1 MLKLNLKLFFRSIKK
16 HRGIFFINLIGLSTG
31 LTCVL
36 LIALWVIDE
45 LKFDKFH
52 ENDNEL
58 YQVWNQ
64 FKGADGISTIN
75 WTPDLLAESMADKFP
90 EVEYATAQTLP
101 EWFTKVPLFVDG
113 KTIKATGIFAGID
126 FFKVFSYE
134 LKQGDRAQVLSDIN
148 SIVISESMALKLF
161 GTTQGIIGKAITCD
175 LMNIKNEY
183 QVTGILK
190 DLPTNSTNQFDFV
203 LPFESWKKAST
214 IIGREIQWTNN
225 GPLTYIVLREGTD
238 VENFKS
244 KIKNFTKLQNSNV
257 EADLTLTKY
266 SSNYLFGN
274 FENGK
279 QTSGR
284 MDYVYLFSII
294 ALFILLIA
302 CINYMNLST
311 ANASRRLKEIGVKKA
326 LGSQRVS
333 LIGQFFSESILTALG
348 ALVLALVLALLIIP
362 EFNQIT
368 GKNLNLSFDLST
380 IGVIILIIIFTGLLA
395 GSYPAL
401 HLSRFNPVAILR
413 GTTKSSLSEV
423 WIRKGLVIFQFAL
436 SIILIVAVSVVYMQI
451 DYIQSKDL
459 GMNKNNVIYFQ
470 KEGELQLNSD
480 SFLNIVREVPGVIKA
495 ASTSQNI
502 IGSDISTSGG
512 LVWSGNSE
520 DAKQAFYNIRVGYD
534 FIETMD
540 IKVKEGRSFKR
551 TFSTDSSAIVFN
563 ETAIK
568 AMRLENPIGKKI
580 KYVGKTYTIIGILK
594 DFHFQSLQE
603 AVKPMFFILDSD
615 PKISE
620 FLVHIENGREKEV
633 LGEIEKIYSSFNP
646 GYIFEYTFLDNNFQ
660 VQYVS
665 EKRVSS
671 LSKYFAILAI
681 LISCLGLFGL
691 ATFTAERRRKE
702 ISVRKVLGQ
711 TATQVTI
718 MLTGEFVKLVLI
730 SILISLPIAYI
741 LSSDWLSSFAYR
753 IKLRFWY
760 FFAAGFV
767 ALLIAILTV
776 GSQAIRAANRNPVKA
791 LKED

>member
-1 MLKLNLKLFFRSIKK
+1 MLKHNLKIFFRNIKK
-16 HRGIFFINLIGLSTG
+16 HNGIFFINLIGLSTG
-31 LTCVL
+31 LACVL
-36 LIALWVIDE
+36 LITLWVIDE

-52 ENDNEL
+52 ENDKEL

-75 WTPDLLAESMADKFP
+75 WTPDLLAETLTDKFP
-90 EVEYATAQTLP
+90 EVRYAAAQTLP
-101 EWFTKVPLFVDG
+101 EWFRKVPLFVDG
-113 KTIKATGIFAGID
+113 KTIKATGIFAGRD
-126 FFKVFSYE
+126 YFKIFSYE
-134 LKQGDRAQVLSDIN
+134 LEQGDKAQVLSDIN
-148 SIVISESMALKLF
+148 SIVLSESMALKLF
-161 GTTQGIIGKAITCD
+161 GTTQDVIGKVVLCD
-175 LMNIKNEY
+175 LMSIKNEY

-190 DLPTNSTNQFDFV
+190 DLPANSTNQFDFV
-203 LPFESWKKAST
+203 LPFESWKKTSAT
-214 IIGREIQWTNN
+214 IGREIQWTNN
-225 GPLTYIVLREGTD
+225 GPLTYIVLKEGID
-238 VENFKS
+238 AEQFSS

-257 EADLTLTKY
+257 EADLMLTKY
-266 SSNYLFGN
+266 SSNYLYGN

-284 MDYVYLFSII
+284 IDYVYLFSII

-326 LGSQRVS
+326 LGSHRGS
-333 LIGQFFSESILTALG
+333 LMRQFFSESLLTAFGALLI
-348 ALVLALVLALLIIP
+348 ALVLALFVIP

-368 GKNLNLSFDLST
+368 GKNLSLNFNLLT
-380 IGVIILIIIFTGLLA
+380 IGVIVVIIVFAGLLA

-451 DYIQSKDL
+451 DFIQSKDL

-470 KEGELQLNSD
+470 KEGGLQLNAD
-480 SFLNIVREVPGVIKA
+480 SFLNEVREVPGVIKA

-502 IGSDISTSGG
+502 VGSEISTSGG
-512 LVWSGNSE
+512 LVWSGNNE
-520 DAKQAFYNIRVGYD
+520 DAKQTFYNIRVGYD

-540 IKVKEGRSFKR
+540 IKVKEGRSFLR

-563 ETAIK
+563 ETAIR
-568 AMRLENPIGKKI
+568 AMRLKNPIGKKVQ
-580 KYVGKTYTIIGILK
+580 YVGHTYTVIGVLK

-603 AVKPMFFILDSD
+603 AVKPMFFIFDSH

-620 FLVHIENGREKEV
+620 FLVHIENGRENEV
-633 LGEIEKIYSSFNP
+633 LAKIEKIYSVFNQ
-646 GYIFEYTFLDNNFQ
+646 GYTFEYTFLDNNFQ
-660 VQYVS
+660 AQYVS

-702 ISVRKVLGQ
+702 ISIRKVLGQ
-711 TATQVTI
+711 TATQITT
-718 MLTGEFVKLVLI
+718 MLTGEFAKLVLI
-730 SILISLPIAYI
+730 SILIGLPIAYI
-741 LSSDWLSSFAYR
+741 LSSEWLSGFAYR
-753 IKLRFWY
+753 ITLKFWY
-760 FFAAGFV
+760 FLGAGFV
-767 ALLIAILTV
+767 ALFIAILTV
-776 GSQAIRAANRNPVKA
+776 GIQAIRAANRNPVKA